1 MLGCPSMWGSEHPFP
16 PQLGLA
22 HPSQVWVRSRQS
34 LGGFVARTGP
44 QAMFLP
50 LDVLLPW
57 GHWFWGCQAVTP
69 LPVPG
74 QELGCRTT
82 HCNLEVVHRSTLV
95 FLATKPHILPGVLEE
110 IRPAVGSH
118 HIVVSLVAGVTIQ
131 TLQRV
136 RLLLFLLFLSP
147 SFPFLL
153 LFLFSFFPS
162 FFSPPS
168 PLLSFSSSSSPS
180 FSSPFFFLLLL
191 LLLFLL
197 FHLLLFFSFLF
208 PHSHPYLPSPPF
220 PSLIL
225 LLPFSSFS
233 SFSFSSS
240 HSPLP
245 PFLLL
250 LHLHPGLCRT
260 HCCGLVPT
268 RLHLQLP
275 PRAPHFSASPM
286 CDTHQC
292 LRHPWVLCMA
302 GTPSPIP
309 IFFQLLPPWTKV
321 LRIMPNLPCVVQ
333 AGAMVFS
340 RGSNAGDEEAAL
352 LKSLLSSCGLC
363 EEVPESYID
372 IHTGLSG
379 SGVAYVYLFAEALA
393 EGAVKM
399 GMPGALASRIAAQTL
414 LGAAKMLLETGE
426 HPAKLRGDVCTPGGT
441 TIYALYQLEKG
452 ALRATVMD
460 AVEAATNRACD
471 MAKD

>member
-1 MLGCPSMWGSEHPFP
+1 RGGGVAEGAWPRAAMEAPEL
-16 PQLGLA
+16 
-22 HPSQVWVRSRQS
+22 WV
-34 LGGFVARTGP
+34 GFVGAGRMAGGLVRGLL
-44 QAMFLP
+44 QAGKVPASNILASAP
-50 LDVLLPW
+50 SDKNLDAW
-57 GHWFWGCQAVTP
+57 R
-69 LPVPG
+69 
-74 QELGCRTT
+74 ELGCRTT

-131 TLQRV
+131 TLQR
-136 RLLLFLLFLSP
+136 
-147 SFPFLL
+147 
-153 LFLFSFFPS
+153 
-162 FFSPPS
+162 
-168 PLLSFSSSSSPS
+168 
-180 FSSPFFFLLLL
+180 
-191 LLLFLL
+191 
-197 FHLLLFFSFLF
+197 
-208 PHSHPYLPSPPF
+208 
-220 PSLIL
+220 
-225 LLPFSSFS
+225 
-233 SFSFSSS
+233 
-240 HSPLP
+240 
-245 PFLLL
+245 
-250 LHLHPGLCRT
+250 
-260 HCCGLVPT
+260 
-268 RLHLQLP
+268 
-275 PRAPHFSASPM
+275 
-286 CDTHQC
+286 
-292 LRHPWVLCMA
+292 
-302 GTPSPIP
+302 
-309 IFFQLLPPWTKV
+309 LLPPWTKV

-340 RGSNAGDEEAAL
+340 RGSNAGDEEAVL

-441 TIYALYQLEKG
+441 TIYALHQLEKG